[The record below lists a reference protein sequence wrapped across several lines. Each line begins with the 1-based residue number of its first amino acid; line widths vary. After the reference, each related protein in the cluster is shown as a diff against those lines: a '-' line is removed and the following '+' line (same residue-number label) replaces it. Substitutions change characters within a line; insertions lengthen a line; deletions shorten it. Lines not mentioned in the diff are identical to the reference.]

1 MVLDYIQIYQLE
13 RQSLNWLNIFVTFVI
28 KSDAMLYKHTDD
40 ITFGRFVLLLI
51 ALRFS
56 IQYSQRNT
64 SYCSNRDT
72 KGGDKTVQPLQLS
85 FIGNQKITCQGYTFC
100 EMNFCH
106 QIDYP
111 DL

>member
-1 MVLDYIQIYQLE
+1 MLDYIQIYQLE
-13 RQSLNWLNIFVTFVI
+13 RQFLNWLNIFVTFVI

-51 ALRFS
+51 VLRFS

-64 SYCSNRDT
+64 SYCSNGDT

-85 FIGNQKITCQGYTFC
+85 FIGNQKIKCQGYAFC